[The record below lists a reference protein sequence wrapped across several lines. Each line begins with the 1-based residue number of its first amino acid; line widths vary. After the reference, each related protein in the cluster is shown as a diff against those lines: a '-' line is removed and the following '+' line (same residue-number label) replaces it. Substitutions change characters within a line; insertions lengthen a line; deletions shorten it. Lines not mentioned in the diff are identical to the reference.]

1 MFTGIVTHIG
11 AVRRVAAAARGSR
24 FEIAADVG
32 KLGVGASIAC
42 SGVCL
47 TVVEEGPAWF
57 GLDASAE
64 TLSKTT
70 LGAWRQGTRINLERP
85 LKVGDELGGHFVL
98 GHVDAVAEVVGRV
111 SDGDSVRFTVRAAAA
126 LRHLLA
132 PKGSVTLEG
141 VALTIN
147 EVATNQVDWATF
159 GVNIIPHTLAVTT
172 LGDLRAGARLNL
184 EVDPLARYVARIAE
198 VGRAAS

>member
-11 AVRRVAAAARGSR
+11 SVRRVAAGAGGAR

-32 KLGVGASIAC
+32 TMPVGASIAC

-47 TVVEEGPAWF
+47 TVVERAPGWF
-57 GLDASAE
+57 GVEASAE

-70 LGAWRQGTRINLERP
+70 ASGWRDGTRLNLERP
-85 LKVGDELGGHFVL
+85 LKVGDELGGGFVL
-98 GHVDAVAEVVGRV
+98 GHVDAVAGVVARRG
-111 SDGDSVRFTVRAAAA
+111 DGNSVRLTVQGPAS
-126 LRHLLA
+126 LRHLFA
-132 PKGSVTLEG
+132 PKGSVTLDG

-147 EVATNQVDWATF
+147 EVDGAHF

-172 LGDLRAGARLNL
+172 LGQVAIGDRLNL
-184 EVDPLARYVARIAE
+184 EADPLARYVARIAE
-198 VGRAAS
+198 VQRGT

>member
-11 AVRRVAAAARGSR
+11 TVRRVAAGAGGSR

-32 KLGVGASIAC
+32 VLGLGASIAC

-47 TVVEEGPAWF
+47 TVVEEGPSWF

-70 LGAWRQGTRINLERP
+70 LGAWRLNTRVNLERP

-98 GHVDAVAEVVGRV
+98 GHVDAVADLVRRAP
-111 SDGDSVRFTVRAAAA
+111 DGDSARFTVRAPAA

-132 PKGSVTLEG
+132 AKGSVTLDG

-147 EVATNQVDWATF
+147 EVDGTTF
-159 GVNIIPHTLAVTT
+159 GVNIIPHTLDGTT

-184 EVDPLARYVARIAE
+184 EADPLARYVARIAE
-198 VGRAAS
+198 VGRAS

>member
-11 AVRRVAAAARGSR
+11 SVRRVAAAAGGSR

-32 KLGVGASIAC
+32 TLALGASIAC

-47 TVVEEGPAWF
+47 TVVEEGPSWF

-70 LGAWRQGTRINLERP
+70 LGGWRQGTRINLERP
-85 LKVGDELGGHFVL
+85 LKIGDELGGHFVL
-98 GHVDAVAEVVGRV
+98 GHVDAVADLLGRAP
-111 SDGDSVRFTVRAAAA
+111 DGDSARFTVRAPLG

-132 PKGSVTLEG
+132 PKGSVTIDG

-147 EVATNQVDWATF
+147 EVDGATF

-184 EVDPLARYVARIAE
+184 EADPLARYVARIAE
-198 VGRAAS
+198 VGRAS

>member
-11 AVRRVAAAARGSR
+11 SVRRVAAAAGGSR
-24 FEIAADVG
+24 FEIAAEVG
-32 KLGVGASIAC
+32 TLGLGASIAC

-47 TVVEEGPAWF
+47 TVVEEGAGWF

-70 LGAWRQGTRINLERP
+70 LGTWRQGTRLNLERP

-98 GHVDAVAEVVGRV
+98 GHVDAVGALVGRAP
-111 SDGDSVRFTVRAAAA
+111 DGDSVRFTVRAPAA

-132 PKGSVTLEG
+132 PKGSVTLDG

-147 EVATNQVDWATF
+147 EVDGTTF
-159 GVNIIPHTLAVTT
+159 GVSIIPHTLAVTT
-172 LGDLRAGARLNL
+172 LGNLRAGARLNL
-184 EVDPLARYVARIAE
+184 EADPLARYVARIAE
-198 VGRAAS
+198 VGRAS